1 MRKRYAE
8 FFLAM
13 AQGAIIGAAGIIP
26 GASGGVL
33 AVSMGVYRSIVN
45 AVLSLL
51 KDFRKNFLYL
61 LPFGLGGVAGILLT
75 ARGLAW
81 LLANH
86 RGALMYVLMGMVLGG
101 VPDLIRDANTGGFH
115 KRYLAGTLLGLLL
128 AVSLASLDNAVTG
141 GGDWP
146 FTPATMAMAGAI
158 LAIGIVIPGVSTSF
172 VLMFMGLYDP
182 LLAALNRLDIPVLFY
197 MGLGL
202 GAAGI
207 LLLLFVRRMFNRH
220 KAYSDYC
227 VLGFLLGTVVLIFP
241 GFRPFPTQLWYLML
255 FAAGAAVTLLMGRLS
270 RRG

>member
-1 MRKRYAE
+1 
-8 FFLAM
+8 
-13 AQGAIIGAAGIIP
+13 
-26 GASGGVL
+26 
-33 AVSMGVYRSIVN
+33 
-45 AVLSLL
+45 
-51 KDFRKNFLYL
+51 
-61 LPFGLGGVAGILLT
+61 
-75 ARGLAW
+75 
-81 LLANH
+81 
-86 RGALMYVLMGMVLGG
+86 MVLGG

-146 FTPATMAMAGAI
+146 FTPATMVMAGAI

-220 KAYSDYC
+220 KAYSYYC

-241 GFRPFPTQLWYLML
+241 GFWPFPTQLWYFML
-255 FAAGAAVTLLMGRLS
+255 FAAGGAVTLMMGRLS